1 MGLAFSLC
9 SPQAQ
14 ARIAEL
20 TKQKATPE
28 DIQAEIGRMAAA
40 WLESLKH

>member
-9 SPQAQ
+9 SPKAQ

-40 WLESLKH
+40 WLESLQH